1 MKLGQLLKGIRIIRE
16 FQGRELLSPDT
27 AMYSLANNNDVKSIT
42 ADSRKCTRGSLFI
55 AVRGAVTDG
64 GKYVRDAIERGA
76 QYIVCENIPEE
87 EEAPMRRGDRDL
99 VVYIVVKSSREA
111 EAKIAINNFSNP
123 SKKLKLI
130 GVTGTNGKTS
140 IATLLYNT
148 FTALGNKCGLISTIA
163 NYVVDKKIPTIN
175 TTPGPLELNKLLSDM
190 VDEGCSYCF
199 MEVSSHAI
207 DQERVAGLKFA
218 GGIFTNLTH
227 DHLDYHKTFENYR
240 NCKKQ
245 FFDSL
250 DSEAFA
256 LTNIDDR
263 NGEFMVQN
271 TKAQVHTYSTRNI
284 ADFKTRI
291 IEQSID
297 GMQLS
302 INGTKIWC
310 NFIGEY
316 NAENLTAIYGA
327 AILLG
332 APHDQVVKIMS
343 SLRSVSGR
351 LEYFRADDDII
362 AAVDYAHTPD
372 ALENVLKTLKAL
384 KPKGD
389 LVCVFGCGGDRDK
402 TKRPEMGAIASNY
415 ADRIFVT
422 SDNPRTEDPMTIIEN
437 IKAGMSADAVL
448 KAKFIPDRIQAIQN
462 AITTARPGS
471 IILVAGKGHEDYQ
484 IIGTEKHHMDD
495 KETVKEAF
503 RLRNDNNLR

>member
-1 MKLGQLLKGIRIIRE
+1 MRLGQLLKGIRIIRE
-16 FQGRELLSPDT
+16 FQGREEISPDT
-27 AMYSLANNNDVKSIT
+27 AMFSVVSSNDVKSIT
-42 ADSRKCTRGSLFI
+42 ADSRKCSRGSLFI
-55 AVRGAVTDG
+55 AVKGAAADG
-64 GKYVRDAIERGA
+64 GKFIRDAIERGA
-76 QYIVCENIPEE
+76 QYIVCENIPED
-87 EEAPMRRGDRDL
+87 EEAPIRRGDRDL
-99 VVYIVVKSSREA
+99 VVYVIVKSSREA
-111 EAKIAINNFSNP
+111 EAKIAVNNFGNP
-123 SKKLKLI
+123 SSKLKLI

-148 FTALGNKCGLISTIA
+148 FTALGHKCGLLSTIA
-163 NYVVDKKIPTIN
+163 NYVGETKYPTIN
-175 TTPGPLELNKLLSDM
+175 TTPGPLELNKLLDQM
-190 VDEGCSYCF
+190 VTEGCKYCF

-207 DQERVAGLKFA
+207 DQERITGIKFT

-240 NCKKQ
+240 NCKKK

-250 DSEAFA
+250 SADAFA

-271 TKAQVHTYSTRNI
+271 CRAQVHTYSTRNV

-297 GMQLS
+297 GMQLN
-302 INGTKIWC
+302 INGTEVWC

-316 NAENLTAIYGA
+316 NAENLTAIYGS

-332 APHDQVVKIMS
+332 APHDEVVKIMS
-343 SLRSVSGR
+343 TLRSVSGR
-351 LEYFRADDDII
+351 LEYFRGDDDII

-389 LVCVFGCGGDRDK
+389 LICVFGCGGDRDR
-402 TKRPEMGAIASNY
+402 TKRPKMGAIAGMY

-422 SDNPRTEDPMTIIEN
+422 SDNPRTEDPMAIIDN
-437 IKAGMSADAVL
+437 IKAGMDADSVL
-448 KAKFIPDRIQAIQN
+448 KAKFIPDRIQAIQSAVMT
-462 AITTARPGS
+462 AIPGS
-471 IILVAGKGHEDYQ
+471 VILVAGKGHEDYQ

-503 RLRNDNNLR
+503 RLREYGRQ